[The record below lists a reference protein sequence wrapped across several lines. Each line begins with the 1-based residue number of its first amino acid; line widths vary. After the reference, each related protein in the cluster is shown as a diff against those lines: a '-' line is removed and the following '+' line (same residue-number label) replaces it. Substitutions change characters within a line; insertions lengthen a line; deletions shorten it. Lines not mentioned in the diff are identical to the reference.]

1 MTVIGTILLVVSAV
15 LGISIVNFAYR
26 LYMRIMNADSMY
38 YNPRKKVTYII
49 IVSGAIWLT
58 LLKIFFGV

>member
-1 MTVIGTILLVVSAV
+1 MTVMGTILLTVSAI

-26 LYMRIMNADSMY
+26 LYMKIMDADCMY
-38 YNPRKKVTYII
+38 YNPQKKITFII

-58 LLKIFFGV
+58 LLKLIFGA